1 MIFIFILFPKRNRM
15 LNRLTPVVLNIIIIN
30 VIVFVGLMFVDK
42 VNPEIRDY
50 FLLHKSNALGLRKT
64 AIVGYEEVY
73 LPAYSPVEG
82 KSGWVNVIP
91 TTEDMQQFLAA
102 FPEKKQEILDSS
114 MRPAQFNPIQIVTHF
129 FNHSESNLF
138 HILFNM
144 LALASIG
151 PLIEMV
157 LHAKRFLKFYLFC
170 GVVGGMMIAF
180 LDPSNGPVVGAS
192 GAISGVLVAFAIY
205 FPRQKLSF
213 FFLPGIE
220 SRYLVTGIGV
230 LSAVLVFLNWV
241 GVDLGAAGMLSHFGH
256 LSGMLAALLF
266 FYAAKYI
273 PFLNQI

>member
-1 MIFIFILFPKRNRM
+1 M
-15 LNRLTPVVLNIIIIN
+15 LNRITPIVLNIIIIN

-42 VNPEIRDY
+42 VNPDIRDY
-50 FLLHKSNALGLRKT
+50 FVLHKSNVFGLRNT
-64 AIVGYEEVY
+64 AVVGHNEVY

-82 KSGWVNVIP
+82 KSGWVHVLDSEASLDQYLS
-91 TTEDMQQFLAA
+91 TY
-102 FPEKKQEILDSS
+102 PEKTQEILDSS
-114 MRPAQFNPIQIVTHF
+114 RRPDQFHPVQIVTHF
-129 FNHSESNLF
+129 FNHSETSLF

-157 LHAKRFLKFYLFC
+157 LRSQRFLKFYLFC
-170 GVVGGMMIAF
+170 GVAGGLMVAF
-180 LDPSNGPVVGAS
+180 LDPANAPVVGAS

-205 FPRQKLSF
+205 FPKQKLSF

-230 LSAVLVFLNWV
+230 ISALLVFLDWV
-241 GVDLGAAGMLSHFGH
+241 GVNLGAAGMLSHFGH

-266 FYAAKYI
+266 FYAGRYI
-273 PFLNQI
+273 PFLNA